1 MNTECGI
8 SRSFG
13 IENFRVPFVVSF
25 ELGHLSP
32 MWPTFVSDHSTQNSN
47 LIKYSQVTSCDSK
60 LITWY
65 GWGSVGSI
73 VKNEIELRLTGL
85 TTV

>member
-47 LIKYSQVTSCDSK
+47 LIKYHTARLHLATQN
-60 LITWY
+60 LFHGI
-65 GWGSVGSI
+65 VGAAL
-73 VKNEIELRLTGL
+73 EA
-85 TTV
+85 